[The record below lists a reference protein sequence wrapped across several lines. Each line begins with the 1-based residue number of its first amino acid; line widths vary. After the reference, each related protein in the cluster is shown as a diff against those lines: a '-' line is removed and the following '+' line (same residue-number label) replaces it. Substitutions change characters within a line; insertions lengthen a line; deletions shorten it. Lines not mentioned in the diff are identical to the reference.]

1 MKVYDEI
8 VFDMESLSVVSE
20 KSHDYEGPIAL
31 CGGGGGGG
39 FLSSIFGGGGGG
51 HSQQYYIDRA
61 NAETQAR
68 LAREKAA
75 QEEADRKA
83 REAEENRKAELRRQM
98 LGNRN
103 VTGAE
108 DDEDVAVQKSVLG

>member
-8 VFDMESLSVVSE
+8 VFDFESLDVVSE
-20 KSHDYEGPIAL
+20 KSHEYEGPVAE

-39 FLSSIFGGGGGG
+39 KGGG
-51 HSQQYYIDRA
+51 HSQQYYIDQA
-61 NAETQAR
+61 NAQAQAR
-68 LAREKAA
+68 LAAEKAA
-75 QEEADRKA
+75 QEAADEKARKA
-83 REAEENRKAELRRQM
+83 EEERKAELRRQM

-108 DDEDVAVQKSVLG
+108 DDDEAAIQKNVLG